1 MSLKEKLS
9 DFAGSLAAAMDYPP
23 DDYPEWSYMTYET
36 HMADLKELW
45 AEIRAKLKK
54 DVDKIEFIDNKL
66 QEAFTAFDAK
76 EKDKGVKAIAAIYN
90 LEVKKLR

>member
-1 MSLKEKLS
+1 MSLKEKLA
-9 DFAGSLAAAMDYPP
+9 DFAGSLATAMDYPP

-45 AEIRAKLKK
+45 AEIRVKLKK
-54 DVDKIEFIDNKL
+54 DVDRIGLIDAKL
-66 QEAFTAFDAK
+66 QEAFAAFDAK
-76 EKDKGVKAIAAIYN
+76 EKQKGKAAIAVIYN